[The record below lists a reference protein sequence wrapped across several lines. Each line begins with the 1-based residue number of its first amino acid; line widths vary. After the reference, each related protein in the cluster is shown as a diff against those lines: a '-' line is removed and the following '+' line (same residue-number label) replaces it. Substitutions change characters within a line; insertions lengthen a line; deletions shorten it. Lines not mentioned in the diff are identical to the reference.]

1 MTLRCYWLPPVQLP
15 ATWRTDVT
23 CSACAAPIPDIDPD
37 APVIEPVLDEPVL
50 PAIEPVDPVVEP
62 VDPVVEPVA
71 PVVDEPAPAAVDPV
85 PAVEPVLDPAPDI
98 APVDPLPVPYAP
110 GDAAPAASSV
120 PRISTREFT

>member
-23 CSACAAPIPDIDPD
+23 CSACAAPIPDIEPD

-50 PAIEPVDPVVEP
+50 PAIDPVDPVVEP
-62 VDPVVEPVA
+62 VDPAVEPGA
-71 PVVDEPAPAAVDPV
+71 PVDAV